1 MACRRKNVG
10 FVDEKELGENE
21 DRWGV
26 LVAYQLIK

>member
-10 FVDEKELGENE
+10 LVDEKELGENE

-26 LVAYQLIK
+26 VVVYQLMK